1 MSNLAQ
7 MKIMEFRGDTSGLDE
22 LLESVDDK
30 YYNTL
35 SQIGRDATR
44 NAKINKTYENRTGNL
59 NNANG
64 GCVVRNGKI
73 VDMWVESDGSHSEA
87 VRNTENLLIY
97 SENQRMGFIWLTVSL
112 MQAMSKVKD
121 LKLL

>member
-1 MSNLAQ
+1 
-7 MKIMEFRGDTSGLDE
+7 MEFRGDTSGLDE

-73 VDMWVESDGSHSEA
+73 VDMWVESDGSGLYLANGQPYASYVE
-87 VRNTENLLIY
+87 
-97 SENQRMGFIWLTVSL
+97 SKGFEVIMTNGILYAGR
-112 MQAMSKVKD
+112 QIEK
-121 LKLL
+121 KL